1 MLKNES
7 VSALKKE
14 KFSKIYSDGD
24 KISLF
29 EFNKQEDVD
38 EWVISSDKDW
48 DEGFSKAEFN
58 LSGDE
63 HAVFSGH
70 IDSSTLPL
78 DGTTGWRNIERRS
91 GHKSFYRFVEF

>member
-29 EFNKQEDVD
+29 EFNKQEEDD
-38 EWVISSDKDW
+38 EWVISCDKD
-48 DEGFSKAEFN
+48 
-58 LSGDE
+58 
-63 HAVFSGH
+63 
-70 IDSSTLPL
+70 
-78 DGTTGWRNIERRS
+78 
-91 GHKSFYRFVEF
+91 